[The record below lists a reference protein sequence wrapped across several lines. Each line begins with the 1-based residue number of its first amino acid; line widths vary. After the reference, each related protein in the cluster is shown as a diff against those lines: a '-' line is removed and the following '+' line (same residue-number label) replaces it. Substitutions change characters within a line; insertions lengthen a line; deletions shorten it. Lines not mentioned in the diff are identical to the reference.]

1 MEYFLILII
10 MIMIIRITYHIEFN
24 FFLLN
29 IYFKLLEIQQKLEK
43 EIKEIEE
50 KEKNKNDNK

>member
-43 EIKEIEE
+43 EIK
-50 KEKNKNDNK
+50 

>member
-10 MIMIIRITYHIEFN
+10 MIMIIRITYPIEFN

-43 EIKEIEE
+43 EIKELEE
-50 KEKNKNDNK
+50 KEKKENDNK